1 MQKRILFFLTSF
13 IGLYLN
19 AQNFTEGFTDVPALF
34 SSGWAQQN
42 NSSPFGS
49 GGWMQ
54 DNGNFDQPPSAPNN
68 SVIIC
73 DYTSIAS
80 GQSGDISN
88 WLITPTIN
96 LTNGDSIVFYA
107 RSFNNSAFP
116 DRMEVRLN
124 RNNTTDVGSSTTSV
138 GDFDTTF
145 LTINPGLVSGTG
157 GFPMAWTRFAF
168 AITGVPTSSTPC
180 RIGFRYF
187 VTDGGE
193 NGSNGSTI
201 GIDNFQYWSV
211 FTGIEGEEP
220 LHAFIQ
226 FINDQLI
233 VEVPEAVRPFSLE
246 LMDISGKLLNK
257 GEFEKSF
264 STDLSFF
271 PDGVYLLRIVYEGK
285 YLVKKISF

>member
-1 MQKRILFFLTSF
+1 MQKRILFFLFLFSV
-13 IGLYLN
+13 IQLN
-19 AQNFTEGFTDVPALF
+19 AQNFTEGFMNVPALF
-34 SSGWAQQN
+34 SSGWVQQN
-42 NSSPFGS
+42 NSSPSGS

-54 DNGNFDQPPSAPNN
+54 DNGNFDAPPSSPLN

-73 DYTSIAS
+73 NYTSIAS

-96 LTNGDSIVFYA
+96 LTNGDSIIFYT
-107 RSFNNSAFP
+107 RSFNNSAYP

-124 RNNTTDVGSSTTSV
+124 RTNTTDVGSSSTSV

-145 LTINPGLVSGTG
+145 LTINPGLITGSGTY
-157 GFPMAWTRFAF
+157 PMIWIRYAF
-168 AITGVPTSSTPC
+168 AITGVPSSSTPC

-193 NGSNGSTI
+193 TGVNGSTI
-201 GIDNFQYWSV
+201 GIDDFQYKSI

-226 FINDQLI
+226 LNNGVLNID
-233 VEVPEAVRPFSLE
+233 VPDATQMFSVE
-246 LMDISGKLLNK
+246 LMDVSGKVLSKAEYEKNATIYLN
-257 GEFEKSF
+257 EFSA
-264 STDLSFF
+264 
-271 PDGVYLLRIVYEGK
+271 GVYLIRVVYQGK
-285 YLVKKISF
+285 YLIKKISF